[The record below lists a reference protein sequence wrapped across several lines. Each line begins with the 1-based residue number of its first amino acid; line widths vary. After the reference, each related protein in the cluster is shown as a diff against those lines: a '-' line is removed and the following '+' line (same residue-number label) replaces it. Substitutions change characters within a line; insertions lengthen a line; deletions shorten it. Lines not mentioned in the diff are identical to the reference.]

1 MAASEGQ
8 IKKEN
13 KQSTKVLEELMGKL
27 SVSQPG
33 DEAKGFSQEIAT
45 FINGDIEEHAAP
57 TVAVEK
63 LRSMLNNKK
72 DANANQNACEA
83 IAAIAKHSDVSPI
96 VQPYLVELL
105 PNVLAAVGHKMVPV
119 KVAAQDAAL
128 SITKAVNANAVKA
141 LIPHY
146 VNSIRNAQKWPEK
159 MTDLECIEALAE
171 TSPAQTAIRVPD
183 LIPIVSEA
191 MWDTKAEVKKKAYS
205 TMEKICQLISNKDI
219 ERFIPELIKC
229 IAKPE
234 NVPETIHLLGATT
247 FVTDVHEPT
256 LAIMVPLLERGLKER
271 ETPIKRKSAVI

>member
-83 IAAIAKHSDVSPI
+83 IAAIAKHADVSPI

-128 SITKAVNANAVKA
+128 AITKAVNANAVKA
-141 LIPHY
+141 LI
-146 VNSIRNAQKWPEK
+146 
-159 MTDLECIEALAE
+159 
-171 TSPAQTAIRVPD
+171 
-183 LIPIVSEA
+183 
-191 MWDTKAEVKKKAYS
+191 
-205 TMEKICQLISNKDI
+205 
-219 ERFIPELIKC
+219 
-229 IAKPE
+229 
-234 NVPETIHLLGATT
+234 
-247 FVTDVHEPT
+247 
-256 LAIMVPLLERGLKER
+256 
-271 ETPIKRKSAVI
+271 